1 MLILAGKYNDPWFKG
16 KRVDVDASTL
26 RKTIYIYI
34 CDIDIE
40 NIDSS
45 HHTIHLVCVYILYTR
60 YILLYFCV

>member
-1 MLILAGKYNDPWFKG
+1 MAHEKAQGWTQFRP
-16 KRVDVDASTL
+16 TL

-45 HHTIHLVCVYILYTR
+45 HHTIHLVCV
-60 YILLYFCV
+60 

>member
-1 MLILAGKYNDPWFKG
+1 MLILAGKYNGGLKAQGWTQFRP
-16 KRVDVDASTL
+16 TL